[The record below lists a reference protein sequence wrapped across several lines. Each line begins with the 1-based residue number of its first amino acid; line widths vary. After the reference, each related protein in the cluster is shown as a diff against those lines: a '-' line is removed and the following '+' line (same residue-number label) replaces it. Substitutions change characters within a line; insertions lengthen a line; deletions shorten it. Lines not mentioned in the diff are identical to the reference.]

1 MMMTQGLANSLDPG
15 SQIKENGPG
24 DGSGSNLEWHK
35 TDGSV
40 RANGQEIRP
49 PKDTPTPSAAEKS
62 KPAPKQRPVLNTGT
76 GDSSAGAPSS
86 TSTGLNIPT

>member
-1 MMMTQGLANSLDPG
+1 MMMTQGLASSLDPG
-15 SQIKENGPG
+15 SEIKVNGPG

-40 RANGQEIRP
+40 RKNGQEIRP
-49 PKDTPTPSAAEKS
+49 PKGSPTPSASEKR
-62 KPAPKQRPVLNTGT
+62 KPAPKQRPVLNTGA
-76 GDSSAGAPSS
+76 GGSSAGAPSN